1 MSNRKVYENLEQ
13 LSSAAAKS
21 IAKLINSANEMGRPF
36 SIALSGGS
44 TPKSLYQ
51 HLAQS
56 PLTETINWSGV
67 KLFFGDERAVPPD
80 NEQSNYL
87 MAKESLFD
95 RIPIPS
101 ENVYRIQAELS
112 DHQRAAELYQ
122 QTIIETLPKNEVD
135 IPVFDLILL
144 GIGSD
149 GHIASLFPNT
159 PILSE
164 TKSFVSPVY
173 ISKLDTWRLSITYPV
188 INNAKNI
195 FILAAGAGKADIITD
210 VLGDTNKDTIYPVQ
224 RIQPKGSLFWYLDKA
239 AAKNIS

>member
-1 MSNRKVYENLEQ
+1 MSNRKIYEDLEQ
-13 LSSAAAKS
+13 LSKAAAKS
-21 IAKLINSANEMGRPF
+21 IAKLINTANEMGRPF
-36 SIALSGGS
+36 NIALSGGS
-44 TPKSLYQ
+44 TPKCLYQ

-80 NEQSNYL
+80 NKQSNYL
-87 MAKESLFD
+87 MVKESLFD

-101 ENVYRIQAELS
+101 ENIYRIQAELS
-112 DHQRAAELYQ
+112 DHQKSAELYQ
-122 QTIIETLPKNEVD
+122 QTIIETLPKNEEDV
-135 IPVFDLILL
+135 PVFDLILL

-159 PILSE
+159 PVLSE
-164 TKSFVSPVY
+164 MKSFVRPVY
-173 ISKLDTWRLSITYPV
+173 IPRLDTWRLSITYPV

-195 FILAAGAGKADIITD
+195 FILAAGANKADIIAD
-210 VLGDTNKDTIYPVQ
+210 VLGGTNKDVIYPVQ

-239 AAKNIS
+239 AAKKIN